1 MLPTLEN
8 VAQRE
13 IRSVVVMDNCPM
25 HNVENLNEMARGVGA
40 LIMFLP
46 TYSPDCNPI
55 ENAFDLAKAYLTHF
69 PSLANAFP
77 KLAIETALQE
87 VTPEHAEYYFA
98 KGGYSW

>member
-13 IRSVVVMDNCPM
+13 IRSVVVMDNCPI
-25 HNVENLNEMARGVGA
+25 HNVENLNEMTRGVGA

-46 TYSPDCNPI
+46 KYFLDCNPI
-55 ENAFDLAKAYLTHF
+55 ENAFDLANAYLKHF

-77 KLAIETALQE
+77 QLAIERSPQE

-98 KGGYSW
+98 KGG